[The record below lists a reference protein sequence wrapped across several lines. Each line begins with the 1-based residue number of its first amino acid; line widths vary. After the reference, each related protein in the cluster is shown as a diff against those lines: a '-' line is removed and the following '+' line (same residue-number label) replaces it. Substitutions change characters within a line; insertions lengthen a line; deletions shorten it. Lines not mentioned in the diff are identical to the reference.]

1 MPIPNPIRGIVT
13 PLLTPLRNSNAVDEE
28 CFERII
34 EHVIQGGVSGI
45 FVLGTTG
52 EGPAIDKPTQ
62 RTVIDLAVKH
72 IAGRVPLLVGIADA
86 SYEESMSIA
95 RHAAD
100 AGADAV
106 VTTGPLYFAV
116 SQADLYA
123 YCGKVA
129 EESPLPVFLYNIPS
143 CSHVSFAVETV
154 AKASNLGN
162 VAGFKDSS
170 ANMIFYHQVR
180 VATAHNPGFAVVMG
194 PEELMA
200 ESVLLGGHGG
210 VNGGSNL
217 FPELYVS
224 LYDAA
229 TRGDTAEISRLQARV
244 MEISGAVYSPT
255 YLPGIKCAAAALGL
269 CQEVFA
275 APYYPVDEPRRR
287 AIRDF
292 IDRNR

>member
-1 MPIPNPIRGIVT
+1 MSLPNPIRGIVT
-13 PLLTPLRNSNAVDEE
+13 PLLTPLRSSGTVDEE
-28 CFERII
+28 SLERII
-34 EHVIQGGVSGI
+34 EHVIQGGVSGV

-52 EGPAIDKPTQ
+52 EGPAIGKPVQ
-62 RTVIDLAVKH
+62 RAVIDLSAKFV
-72 IAGRVPLLVGIADA
+72 AGRVPLLVGIADA
-86 SYEESMSIA
+86 SHEESMSVA

-106 VTTGPLYFAV
+106 VTTGPLYFGV
-116 SQADLYA
+116 SQLDLYA
-123 YCGKVA
+123 YSAKVA

-143 CSHVSFAVETV
+143 CSHVSFSVETV

-162 VAGFKDSS
+162 IAGFKDSS
-170 ANMIFYHQVR
+170 ANMIFFHQVR
-180 VATAHNPGFAVVMG
+180 AATAHNQGFAVVMG
-194 PEELMA
+194 PEELLA

-224 LYDAA
+224 LYEAAVRGDAA
-229 TRGDTAEISRLQARV
+229 EVSRLQARV
-244 MEISGAVYSPT
+244 MEVSSAIYSPT

-269 CQEVFA
+269 LQEVFA

-287 AIRDF
+287 AIREF
-292 IDRNR
+292 IERMQ